1 MPARR
6 GPAPKP
12 GAVRRNKDHALGSK
26 QLSGAAGAGRELPK
40 ALGITTGGAKRF
52 WKTWATAPQTHDW
65 METDWAELEIV
76 CKLVD
81 AFFLGE
87 MKHAGEIR
95 QRVGK
100 WGATTEDRAR
110 LRMSFD
116 KAVEDEKKGP
126 EGTQEL
132 SAEAMDK
139 ELYKL
144 LSEG

>member
-6 GPAPKP
+6 GPAPNP
-12 GAVRRNKDHALGSK
+12 SSVRRNKDHALGARK
-26 QLSGAAGAGRELPK
+26 LSGRSGVGRELPK
-40 ALGITTGGAKRF
+40 ALGITTSGAKRF
-52 WKTWATAPQTHDW
+52 WMTWSQAPQTEDW
-65 METDWAELEIV
+65 MDTDWAELEIV
-76 CKLVD
+76 TKLVD
-81 AFFLGE
+81 AFYLGD
-87 MKHAGEIR
+87 MKLAGEIR

-116 KAVEDEKKGP
+116 KQVRGEAAQAP
-126 EGTQEL
+126 EPT
-132 SAEAMDK
+132 SPADMDV